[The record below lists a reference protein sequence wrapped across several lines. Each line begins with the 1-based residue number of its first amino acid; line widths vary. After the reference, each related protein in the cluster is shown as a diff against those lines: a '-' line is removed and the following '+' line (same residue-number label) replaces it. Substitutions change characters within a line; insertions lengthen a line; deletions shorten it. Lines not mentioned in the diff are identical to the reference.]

1 MPAEGINQPR
11 YSSDVGK
18 TEIVKGSTTRF
29 DEGPERV
36 IQTSRGTEWGRSAWK
51 EDEDGNEV
59 PGTRRWYPRGIMFA
73 DGSVTLRE
81 WAWKAGGRPDDLG
94 VGFLG
99 QVEFTPDEW
108 QVHQALSDDAQLKAM
123 DWQVVVTL
131 YYSLGRWM
139 CKCGNWRQ
147 VGAKLSPSLAS
158 PSSTD
163 TCDPYK
169 LDWLERWELTLRDRI
184 WRLRPE
190 LRSVTLPDG
199 RTVRGLIPPSDRVF
213 RPPPCSSA
221 LSMGL
226 QALTA
231 AVMAA
236 GGAGVL
242 YSVIEQAIKLP
253 STIADLK
260 EALRVGAVM
269 RDVQQFVQV
278 GPGEAPGELVDRAGG
293 GGAFKPADSPPVKPG
308 VGIAILLA
316 AGAAAWALAR

>member
-18 TEIVKGSTTRF
+18 TEVVQGSTTRF
-29 DEGPERV
+29 EEGPDRAV
-36 IQTSRGTEWGRSAWK
+36 QTSRGTEWGRSAWK
-51 EDEDGNEV
+51 EDKDGNEV
-59 PGTRRWYPRGIMFA
+59 PGTRRWYPRGIMHG
-73 DGSVTLRE
+73 DGSVTLID
-81 WAWKAGGRPDDLG
+81 WSSKFGGRPDDLG
-94 VGFLG
+94 VSIHG

-108 QVHQALSDDAQLKAM
+108 QVHRALSDDAQLKAM
-123 DWQVVVTL
+123 DWQVAVAL
-131 YYSLGRWM
+131 YYSLGRWT
-139 CKCGNWRQ
+139 CKCGNWHQ
-147 VGAKLSPSLAS
+147 VSAKLTPSLAS
-158 PSSTD
+158 PKSTD
-163 TCDPYK
+163 TCDPWK
-169 LDWLERWELTLRDRI
+169 LFWLENWELTLRDRI

-226 QALTA
+226 QAFTA

-253 STIADLK
+253 ATVADLK
-260 EALRVGAVM
+260 EALRVGAIM

-278 GPGEAPGELVDRAGG
+278 GPGEAPRELVDRAGG
-293 GGAFKPADSPPVKPG
+293 EGATQPADSPPGKPG
-308 VGIAILLA
+308 AGIAILLA
-316 AGAAAWALAR
+316 AGAAAWALTR